1 MRAAWITLLV
11 TLAFAAAG
19 CGSDDV
25 AAGKASGAEIL
36 KAGALVYWEMESDPD
51 SDQWKQ
57 VEELLKRFPDGDK
70 WIAELKKDL
79 ESEEGVTWE
88 GDVKPALGDQV
99 AVAVY
104 AKSMADVSVVG
115 LTNPEDPEKT
125 VALVKKLDEGEAEGG
140 PTFSRVVDDW
150 VLISDK
156 QASIDSSL
164 NGEGGQSLAD
174 AEGFKNGMAE
184 LPEDALSRVYFDP
197 AAALEAFGDADAET
211 SKALRM
217 FGLDKLDFAG
227 AWAKARDD
235 GVELA
240 GAVRGEGAD
249 KLLGTG
255 KSYASKFLER
265 VPADA
270 FAFYS
275 IQGGGLT
282 QQFEALR
289 SNPLYSMAA
298 RQAEAEL
305 GIKIDEIV
313 RLFEGEVA
321 FYAAPGAPIPALTL
335 LLESDDPAQARQSAK
350 RLLEILAQ
358 RGEGVIEEDGGVT
371 TANFDGLTINL
382 ASLEDALVLTTSKRA
397 IDELAASGEK
407 LADSDRFKKALAAAG
422 APDDYTGLLY
432 TDLAEAVELAMG
444 YADAAEANVPPAVS
458 SNLKPLRS
466 LVVYGET
473 DGDLASSLFFLEI
486 AE

>member
-1 MRAAWITLLV
+1 MRAAWITLLA

-19 CGSDDV
+19 CGGEDIG
-25 AAGKASGAEIL
+25 AGQASGAEIL

-51 SDQWKQ
+51 SGQWQ
-57 VEELLKRFPDGDK
+57 QAEELLKRFPDGEK
-70 WIAELKKDL
+70 WIAELKKEL

-104 AKSMADVSVVG
+104 AKSMTDVSVVG
-115 LTNPEDPEKT
+115 MTNPEDPEKT
-125 VALVKKLDEGEAEGG
+125 VALVKKLDEGETEDG
-140 PTFSRVVDDW
+140 PTFSRVIDDW
-150 VLISDK
+150 VVISDK
-156 QASIDSSL
+156 QASIDSAL
-164 NGEGGQSLAD
+164 KGEGGQSLAD

-197 AAALEAFGDADAET
+197 AAALDAFGGADAET
-211 SKALRM
+211 TKALRM

-255 KSYASKFLER
+255 TSYASKLLER

-275 IQGGGLT
+275 IQGAGLT
-282 QQFEALR
+282 QQFEALS
-289 SNPLYSMAA
+289 SNPLYSMAL
-298 RQAEAEL
+298 RQAESEL

-313 RLFEGEVA
+313 QLFDGEVA

-335 LLESDDPAQARQSAK
+335 LLEADDPAQARQTAD
-350 RLLEILAQ
+350 RLLRTLAQ
-358 RGEGVIEEDGGVT
+358 REGGEVTEDGGVT
-371 TANFDGLTINL
+371 TANFDGFTVNL
-382 ASLEDALVLTTSKRA
+382 GSLEGALVLTTSKRA
-397 IDELAASGEK
+397 IEELASSGEK
-407 LADSDRFKKALAAAG
+407 LADSDRFGKALDAAG

-444 YADAAEANVPPAVS
+444 YADAAETNVPPEVS

-466 LVVYGET
+466 LVVYGEK
-473 DGDLASSLFFLEI
+473 DGDLASSLIFLEI

>member
-1 MRAAWITLLV
+1 MRAAWITLLA

-19 CGSDDV
+19 CGSSDV
-25 AAGKASGAEIL
+25 GAGKASGAEIL
-36 KAGALVYWEMESDPD
+36 KAGALVYWELESDPD

-57 VEELLKRFPDGDK
+57 AEELLKRFPDGEK
-70 WIAELKKDL
+70 WIAELRKEL

-115 LTNPEDPEKT
+115 MTNPEDPEKT
-125 VALVKKLDEGEAEGG
+125 VALVKKLEEGEAEGG
-140 PTFSRVVDDW
+140 PTVSSVVGEW
-150 VLISDK
+150 VVISDK
-156 QASIDSSL
+156 QTSIDSAL
-164 NGEGGQSLAD
+164 KGEGEQALAD

-197 AAALEAFGDADAET
+197 AAALDAFGDADAST
-211 SKALRM
+211 AKALEM

-227 AWAKARDD
+227 AWFKARDD

-249 KLLGTG
+249 KLLGAG
-255 KSYASKFLER
+255 KSYASKLLER

-289 SNPLYSMAA
+289 SNPLFSLGL

-305 GIKIDEIV
+305 GMKIDEIV
-313 RLFEGEVA
+313 RLFDGEVA

-335 LLESDDPAQARQSAK
+335 LLESDDPAQARESAD
-350 RLLEILAQ
+350 RLLRILAQ
-358 RGEGVIEEDGGVT
+358 REGGTVTEDGGVT
-371 TANFDGLTINL
+371 TANFDSFTVNL
-382 ASLEDALVLTTSKRA
+382 GSLDGAIALTTSKRA
-397 IDELAASGEK
+397 IEELGSSGEK
-407 LADSDRFKKALAAAG
+407 LADSDRFKQALDAAG
-422 APDDYTGLLY
+422 APDEYTGLLY

-444 YADAAEANVPPAVS
+444 YADAAESNVPPVVS
-458 SNLKPLRS
+458 RSLEPLRS
-466 LVVYGET
+466 LVVYGEK
-473 DGDLASSLFFLEI
+473 DGDLASSLIFLEI

>member
-1 MRAAWITLLV
+1 MRAAWITLLA
-11 TLAFAAAG
+11 TLAFVAAG
-19 CGSDDV
+19 CGGEDV
-25 AAGKASGAEIL
+25 GAGRASGAEIL
-36 KAGALVYWEMESDPD
+36 RAGALVYWELESDPG

-57 VEELLKRFPDGDK
+57 VEELLGRFPDGDK
-70 WIAELKKDL
+70 WIADLKKEL

-104 AKSMADVSVVG
+104 AKSMEDVSFVG

-150 VLISDK
+150 VVISDK
-156 QASIDSSL
+156 QASIDASL

-197 AAALEAFGDADAET
+197 AAAIEAFGDADANT
-211 SKALRM
+211 AKALRM
-217 FGLDKLDFAG
+217 FGLDNLEFAG

-289 SNPLYSMAA
+289 SNPLFSMGL

-305 GIKIDEIV
+305 GMKIDEIV

-335 LLESDDPAQARQSAK
+335 LLESDDPAQARQSAE
-350 RLLEILAQ
+350 RLLEILAR

-371 TANFDGLTINL
+371 TANFDGFTVNL

-397 IDELAASGEK
+397 IDELGSSGEK
-407 LADSDRFKKALAAAG
+407 LADSDRFKKALDAAG
-422 APDDYTGLLY
+422 APDEYTGLLY

-458 SNLKPLRS
+458 NNLKPLRS
-466 LVVYGET
+466 LVVYGEK
-473 DGDLASSLFFLEI
+473 DGDLASSLIFLEI